1 MMASFYSLPCSLSKI
16 TSLYVL
22 GIMTSI
28 LPPVVINTDSLI
40 SSSSLEIFA
49 IIRVVIRALTLLAT
63 RLLLLT
69 SWSFRFIGP
78 VIAPLGT
85 LLLLTP
91 TGSKASVL
99 GESVRVIDSS

>member
-1 MMASFYSLPCSLSKI
+1 
-16 TSLYVL
+16 
-22 GIMTSI
+22 MTSI
-28 LPPVVINTDSLI
+28 LPPIVINTNSLI
-40 SSSSLEIFA
+40 SSSSLEIFT

-63 RLLLLT
+63 WLLLST

-91 TGSKASVL
+91 TSSRASVL
-99 GESVRVIDSS
+99 GESIRVIDSSWLSALGGSNTSLEVST